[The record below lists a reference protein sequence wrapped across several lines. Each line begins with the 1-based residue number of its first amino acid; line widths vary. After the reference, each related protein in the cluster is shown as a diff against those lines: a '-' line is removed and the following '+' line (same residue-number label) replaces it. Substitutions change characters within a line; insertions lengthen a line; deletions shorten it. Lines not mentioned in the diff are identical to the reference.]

1 MDQRV
6 FAFEGELLQRW
17 GRPSPFQELLGSG
30 HTIFLPS
37 IHNWSES
44 GSPAA
49 CHWVT
54 NIIMG
59 RPRVDKLMWS
69 QGPAAV
75 AAAAG
80 CKSSGNMGTVRQAS
94 RQAGRQGLRMRRQR
108 LKLPRSGGPARLE
121 GHHATLGPT
130 ASAGPRP
137 APTQCSTPDAAASR
151 PATCLHTSP
160 SSQTPHQM
168 V

>member
-17 GRPSPFQELLGSG
+17 GRPSPYQELLGSG

-59 RPRVDKLMWS
+59 RLSVDKLMWS

-94 RQAGRQGLRMRRQR
+94 RQAGRQAGPQNAAAEVEAASVGR
-108 LKLPRSGGPARLE
+108 PREAGGPPR
-121 GHHATLGPT
+121 HSGPNSLSWAK
-130 ASAGPRP
+130 AS
-137 APTQCSTPDAAASR
+137 PD
-151 PATCLHTSP
+151 T
-160 SSQTPHQM
+160 